1 MRWTGRLRLAIAFDF
16 AAFGDHLPEFC
27 EDLGD
32 SPTGTFLLKL
42 ERRLRQSGQSLEL
55 GAYTQAV
62 MTLKFVEERRAL
74 QSRCQLGATVEYE
87 CDCEG
92 TCSCS
97 VHRGD
102 GLPFSVA
109 RAEMS
114 AADEH
119 APHAS
124 ADRRREESRPSR
136 KIPRRRRTG

>member
-87 CDCEG
+87 CDCEYYFD
-92 TCSCS
+92 C
-97 VHRGD
+97 
-102 GLPFSVA
+102 
-109 RAEMS
+109 
-114 AADEH
+114 
-119 APHAS
+119 AS
-124 ADRRREESRPSR
+124 LQKDPKALLCVQRSR
-136 KIPRRRRTG
+136 KIDKSLSFDSYVQI